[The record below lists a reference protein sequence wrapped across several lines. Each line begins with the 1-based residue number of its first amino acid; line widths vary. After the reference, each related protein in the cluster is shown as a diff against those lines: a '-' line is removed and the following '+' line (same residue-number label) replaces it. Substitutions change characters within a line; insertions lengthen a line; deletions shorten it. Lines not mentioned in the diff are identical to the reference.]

1 MRILVVDD
9 DPLAGEMAVAIL
21 EASEHRCRRAENV
34 LEALEMLAAAEGF
47 DLVVSDMNM
56 PLLNGLEL
64 LGEMRDR
71 GIGVPFVLLTG
82 DDPATLSAKTTDL
95 GGCLMKDGSLE
106 TSLPRLVAELDAT
119 SGSTVQR

>member
-9 DPLAGEMAVAIL
+9 DPFAGEMAVAIL
-21 EASEHRCRRAENV
+21 EASEHRCRRAENAT
-34 LEALEMLAAAEGF
+34 EALEMLAAAEGF

-82 DDPATLSAKTTDL
+82 DDPTTLSAKTTDL
-95 GGCLMKDGSLE
+95 AGCLMKDGALE
-106 TSLPRLVAELDAT
+106 TSLPQLVAELDAT